1 MSENIL
7 PLEFD
12 SFPSSYYVISRLG
25 YGSFGCAFLTKYRR
39 DMSTLLAAEPRRR
52 GTLMEPLNE
61 KNAMKLYSS
70 GLMAVKVMKSRL
82 KKPADYLALNEVR
95 FILAVSAHPNL
106 IQIFNLFIDTFSG
119 KLHISMEAMNQNLF
133 QFLEKNRRRPLPD
146 LVVKSLLAQLLNA
159 IRHIHSHGYFHR
171 DVKPEN
177 ILITSSAIYYGSKS
191 SDDESKRDAFVLKL
205 CDYGL
210 ARHIDN
216 ARELTQYVSTRW
228 YRAPEILLRLKK
240 YSFPIDIWAFASVAV
255 EIINSRPL
263 FAGLNETDQLWQVLK
278 ELGNPSICD
287 RCDDDL
293 GGEWN
298 EAVDLAE
305 RMGFLLPYVQPNSIY
320 NIIDQSRGDLG
331 PVIQLCLMWNPE
343 KRPTAPELARMLY
356 FKDTA
361 VFEEEESPELSHL
374 TLLDSE
380 ILDIEVINSPL
391 SSHSVVKTRITP
403 ASTLKLV
410 PDIDSQNFDLYSDP
424 IYFYNRWSRSASDA
438 DISCEDSYQVAST
451 LLTSKYTAVHGKPGN
466 SVPKNAIMPSVK
478 ALELK
483 QFRLKNENSSENN
496 GILC

>member
-12 SFPSSYYVISRLG
+12 SFPASYYVISRLG

-39 DMSTLLAAEPRRR
+39 DMATLLEGEPRRR

-61 KNAMKLYSS
+61 KNAKKLYSS
-70 GLMAVKVMKSRL
+70 GLMAVKVMKTRL

-106 IQIFNLFIDTFSG
+106 LQIFNLFIDTFSG

-133 QFLEKNRRRPLPD
+133 QFLEKNRRRPLSD
-146 LVVKSLLAQLLNA
+146 LVVKSILSQLLNA

-177 ILITSSAIYYGSKS
+177 ILITSSAIYYGSHS
-191 SDDESKRDAFVLKL
+191 SSEENKRDPFVLKL

-210 ARHIDN
+210 ARHIDDT
-216 ARELTQYVSTRW
+216 RDLTQYVSTRW

-255 EIINSRPL
+255 EVVNSRPL

-278 ELGNPSICD
+278 DLGNPSMCD
-287 RCDDDL
+287 RCEEDL
-293 GGEWN
+293 GGDWT
-298 EAVDLAE
+298 EAVGLAE
-305 RMGFLLPYVQPNSIY
+305 RMGFLLPYVEPSSIY
-320 NIIDQSRGDLG
+320 SIIDHTRTELG
-331 PVIQLCLMWNPE
+331 PVIQLCLMWDPE
-343 KRPTAPELARMLY
+343 KRPTAPELARMSY
-356 FKDTA
+356 FKDT
-361 VFEEEESPELSHL
+361 VVYEEEESPELGHL

-380 ILDIEVINSPL
+380 ILEQESNNSAF
-391 SSHSVVKTRITP
+391 SSHYIVKP
-403 ASTLKLV
+403 LAAVSGALKLA
-410 PDIDSQNFDLYSDP
+410 PDAESQNFDLYSDP
-424 IYFYNRWSRSASDA
+424 VYFYNKWSRSASDA
-438 DISCEDSYQVAST
+438 DISCEDSYQVAPSV
-451 LLTSKYTAVHGKPGN
+451 LASKYTTVHGKSDD
-466 SVPKNAIMPSVK
+466 SVPKITNMPSIK
-478 ALELK
+478 ALEFK
-483 QFRLKNENSSENN
+483 RFRMKNDVSSESN

>member
-1 MSENIL
+1 MSESVL

-39 DMSTLLAAEPRRR
+39 DMATLLAAEPRKR
-52 GTLMEPLNE
+52 GTLMEPLNG
-61 KNAMKLYSS
+61 KDARKLYSS

-82 KKPADYLALNEVR
+82 KKPADYLTLNEVR

-106 IQIFNLFIDTFSG
+106 LQIFNLFIDTFSG

-133 QFLEKNRRRPLPD
+133 QFLEKNRRRPLPSP
-146 LVVKSLLAQLLNA
+146 VVKSLLAQLLNA

-177 ILITSSAIYYGSKS
+177 ILITSSAIYYGNNNL
-191 SDDESKRDAFVLKL
+191 DENSKRDAFVLKL

-216 ARELTQYVSTRW
+216 TRDLTQYVSTRW

-255 EIINSRPL
+255 EIVNSRPL

-278 ELGNPSICD
+278 ELGNPSMCD
-287 RCDDDL
+287 RCEEDL
-293 GGEWN
+293 GGEWI

-320 NIIDQSRGDLG
+320 NIIDHEKCDLG
-331 PVIQLCLMWNPE
+331 SVIQLCLMWDPE

-361 VFEEEESPELSHL
+361 VFEEEESPELNNL

-380 ILDIEVINSPL
+380 ILGQEAVDSPL
-391 SSHSVVKTRITP
+391 SSHSVLKRLV
-403 ASTLKLV
+403 AQDSTLKLI
-410 PDIDSQNFDLYSDP
+410 PHTNSQNFDLYSDSV
-424 IYFYNRWSRSASDA
+424 YFYNRWSRSASDA
-438 DISCEDSYQVAST
+438 DVSCEDSCQMAPAV
-451 LLTSKYTAVHGKPGN
+451 LTSKYAVHHGKSDD
-466 SVPKNAIMPSVK
+466 SVPKIAVIPSVR
-478 ALELK
+478 ALDLK
-483 QFRLKNENSSENN
+483 RFRLKNETSSENN